1 MKITIETETLN
12 ATTEDFDTAI
22 EILKMLASKDGQI
35 VNVIKSKKT
44 GSNPLKK
51 TGTDIDPGFFK
62 ETEYKPIE
70 SAPIERE
77 EHELEEIHPEDV
89 KPDYKS
95 VDEAYMGEHINIQP
109 KDPPRQK
116 LSKKE
121 QIFYDYIL
129 SHPNYTMP
137 GTCRDLNLSQA
148 MYYFLKQQIKKKGH
162 AISGV
167 VDFAEGV

>member
-1 MKITIETETLN
+1 MKITIESETLN

-22 EILKMLASKDGQI
+22 EILQMLAAKNGQI

-44 GSNPLKK
+44 GSNPLKQSDA
-51 TGTDIDPGFFK
+51 DIDPGFFQ
-62 ETEYKPIE
+62 
-70 SAPIERE
+70 RE
-77 EHELEEIHPEDV
+77 EHELKEIHPEDV
-89 KPDYKS
+89 KPGNETM
-95 VDEAYMGEHINIQP
+95 DEAYMGEHVNIQP

-137 GTCRDLNLSQA
+137 GTRRDLNLSQA

>member
-51 TGTDIDPGFFK
+51 K
-62 ETEYKPIE
+62 
-70 SAPIERE
+70 
-77 EHELEEIHPEDV
+77 EIHPEDV

-148 MYYFLKQQIKKKGH
+148 MYYFLKKQIKKKGH

>member
-22 EILKMLASKDGQI
+22 EILRMLASKDGQ
-35 VNVIKSKKT
+35 VVTVIKQAKT
-44 GSNPLKK
+44 GTNPLKRSD
-51 TGTDIDPGFFK
+51 TDIDPEFLQ
-62 ETEYKPIE
+62 PM
-70 SAPIERE
+70 
-77 EHELEEIHPEDV
+77 HELKEIHPEDV
-89 KPDYKS
+89 KPGNETM
-95 VDEAYMGEHINIQP
+95 DEAYMGEHVNIQP

-129 SHPNYTMP
+129 AHPNYTMP

>member
-22 EILKMLASKDGQI
+22 EILKMLASKDGQM
-35 VNVIKSKKT
+35 VTVIKQAKT
-44 GSNPLKK
+44 GTNPLKQSD
-51 TGTDIDPGFFK
+51 TDIDPEFLQ
-62 ETEYKPIE
+62 PM
-70 SAPIERE
+70 
-77 EHELEEIHPEDV
+77 HELKEIHPEDV
-89 KPDYKS
+89 KPGNETM
-95 VDEAYMGEHINIQP
+95 DEAYMGEHINIQP

-148 MYYFLKQQIKKKGH
+148 MYYFLKKQIKKKGH